1 MMNDEQHNGDIEL
14 TAASDAE
21 DALLPGAIAAPRR
34 TAAASSHRSSRRTVL
49 QRRLLYAWVAP
60 LLSKARR
67 GTVQLRDLPPLQRED
82 TGTYI
87 DVTFTT
93 HWHTQLNGRGKGGV
107 SKRTGKRREA
117 KTPSLFWGLAAA
129 FGKPLSSVVSLLVLH
144 NALLLLCLAL
154 VQRCLTQLLQQ
165 QQHSNDA
172 KQHIGS
178 SMSIAA
184 SVLWALVIGGVQMGQ
199 ALCRCRYLF
208 TCQRVGMRLR
218 AAATVAVQHK
228 VSHIYDAIVML
239 VLNYMTKS
247 AHRCGA
253 TVNSTDAHMK
263 HS

>member
-49 QRRLLYAWVAP
+49 QRRLLYSWVAS

-67 GTVQLRDLPPLQRED
+67 ATVQMRDLPPLQRED
-82 TGTYI
+82 TATYI
-87 DVTFTT
+87 DVTFAT

-129 FGKPLSSVVSLLVLH
+129 FGRPLSSVVGLLVLH

-165 QQHSNDA
+165 HQHSDNA
-172 KQHIGS
+172 QQSISSS

-184 SVLWALVIGGVQMGQ
+184 GLLWALVLGGVQIGQ

-228 VSHIYDAIVML
+228 VSHML
-239 VLNYMTKS
+239 YITITMCVNGSTAKS
-247 AHRCGA
+247 AIDVDC
-253 TVNSTDAHMK
+253 MYK
-263 HS
+263 